1 MKGDYFMKTEKFVPY
16 EKLSKKA
23 KKALD
28 QKKRADWGL
37 VRPATQVEKSVK
49 AYSRHAKHKHKER
62 ENYFYA

>member
-1 MKGDYFMKTEKFVPY
+1 MKAEKFVPY

-23 KKALD
+23 RKALD

-49 AYSRHAKHKHKER
+49 AYQRHAKHKHKES

>member
-1 MKGDYFMKTEKFVPY
+1 MKETKFVPY

-23 KKALD
+23 QKALN

-49 AYSRHAKHKHKER
+49 AYQRHAKHKNKER